1 VAKITIKRKTAS
13 GTELLYPTTTVDQI
27 ISEGT
32 GSAGADESLSSYLD
46 STFIPLS
53 QRGVAS
59 GVATLDEN
67 AQLTLSQLPVAV
79 VGGLSFEGTIDL
91 STTKD
96 VDDILDAINVNRA
109 NIDIGDYLQV
119 SATGDINQGTTYTG
133 GVNAP
138 GDEGDYDLSDGI
150 TLEAGDWIVVSD
162 INTTNQTVTFGI
174 VNNTYRNAT
183 TSTTGMV
190 TLSNIS
196 DLDGAAGND
205 VITDGVLAG
214 LIGTAANTIAAGNH
228 NHSGVYEPVIT
239 KNTAFNKDF
248 GTSAGQVAE
257 GNHTHAQY
265 LELDGTDTMTGD
277 LALGAEGTGT
287 TEDSLSVKFTGR
299 ALNTPFTKELKM
311 TDAGVLTFNDKRV
324 YTIEDTTMGR
334 VFWDTESG
342 TVEGDFI
349 FDEDAA

>member
-1 VAKITIKRKTAS
+1 MPKITIKRKTAS
-13 GTELLYPTTTVDQI
+13 GVDLLYPTTTVDQI

-32 GSAGADESLSSYLD
+32 GAGGTDESLNAYLD

-53 QRGVAS
+53 QRGVAN

-79 VGGLSFEGTIDL
+79 VGGLSFQGTIDL
-91 STTKD
+91 STAKTVDNILAAID
-96 VDDILDAINVNRA
+96 VNAA
-109 NIDIGDYLQV
+109 NIEIGDYLQV
-119 SATGDINQGTTYTG
+119 SATGDITQGTTYTG

-138 GDEGDYDLSDGI
+138 GDEGDFDISDGI
-150 TLEAGDWIVVSD
+150 TLEAGDWIVISD
-162 INTTNQTVTFGI
+162 INTTNQTVSFGI

-183 TSTTGMV
+183 TAVTGMV
-190 TLSNIS
+190 TLSNAT
-196 DLDGAAGND
+196 DTTGATND
-205 VITDGVLAG
+205 VITEAVLG
-214 LIGTAANTIAAGNH
+214 NLIGTDANKIAAGNH
-228 NHSGVYEPVIT
+228 LHTGVYEPVFT
-239 KNTAFNKDF
+239 KNSGFNKDF
-248 GTSAGQVAE
+248 GTTAGTVAE
-257 GNHTHAQY
+257 GNHTHAEY

-277 LALGAEGTGT
+277 LVLGAEGTGT
-287 TEDSLSVKFTGR
+287 TENSLSITLTAR
-299 ALNTPFTKELKM
+299 ALNTPFTRELKM

>member
-1 VAKITIKRKTAS
+1 MPKITIKRKTAT
-13 GTELLYPTTTVDQI
+13 GVDLLYPTTTVDQI

-32 GSAGADESLSSYLD
+32 GSGGTDESLSSYLD

-53 QRGVAS
+53 QRGVAN

-79 VGGLSFEGTIDL
+79 VGGLQFEGTIDL
-91 STTKD
+91 STAKT
-96 VDDILDAINVNRA
+96 VDQILDAIDVNRS
-109 NIDIGDYLQV
+109 NIDIGMYLQV
-119 SATGDINQGTTYTG
+119 SATGDITQGTTYTG

-150 TLEAGDWIVVSD
+150 TLESGDWIVVSD
-162 INTTNQTVTFGI
+162 INTTNQTVSFGI

-190 TLSNIS
+190 TLSNAT
-196 DLDGAAGND
+196 DTTGATTK
-205 VITDGVLAG
+205 VITESVLGG

-228 NHSGVYEPVIT
+228 LHTGVYEPVFT
-239 KNTAFNKDF
+239 KNTGFNKNF
-248 GTSAGQVAE
+248 GTSAGTVAE

-277 LALGAEGTGT
+277 LVLGAEGTGT
-287 TEDSLSVKFTGR
+287 TENSLSITLTAR
-299 ALNTPFTKELKM
+299 AINTPFTRELKM

-334 VFWDTESG
+334 VFWDTETG